1 MESEK
6 KSFLQRNK
14 WYILLVAGL
23 FIYVNFFNKEETP
36 QEEVIVEEKVEPT
49 SGVVTTVKE
58 IKTDNYKIVD
68 EQVVPTKADSRIIAQ
83 HIDGQIDTFTMDQ
96 VMLVESSDTTKT
108 HRRRHGSFFR
118 GLVYGGMMGY
128 VFGGRSW
135 GTPLR
140 RGSYANDRAYQQ
152 SNTAGRQRMRSTANV
167 KTSRRST
174 SSRRTGYGSGR
185 STRSYGG

>member
-6 KSFLQRNK
+6 KSFFQRNK

-23 FIYVNFFNKEETP
+23 FIYVNFFNKEEAP
-36 QEEVIVEEKVEPT
+36 QETVIVEETVEPT

-58 IKTDNYKIVD
+58 VNKDNYKIVD
-68 EQVVPTKADSRIIAQ
+68 EQVVATKADSRVIAQ

-96 VMLVESSDTTKT
+96 VMLVESRDTTNT
-108 HRRRHGSFFR
+108 RRRGGSFFR

-152 SNTAGRQRMRSTANV
+152 SNTSGRQRMKSTANV

-174 SSRRTGYGSGR
+174 TSRKTGYGSGR